1 MATADADGGTVVT
14 RGEPLRV
21 LLVHVWYWP
30 HVGGG
35 DQHVEML
42 GRELVK
48 RGHEV
53 TVWCAD
59 VPAHEPRRFERGGVN
74 VVRLPPSRVLAGVDP
89 VVSLDGL
96 SMDGFDVVHLHDTLP
111 ILVRKSLKMARS
123 VGVPVVTTYHNDYV
137 KHGLI
142 SNAVKKLRWAAQG
155 RATLHASAARICL
168 TGYFHDLLRSKGVQG
183 DIDIIPNGFSPI
195 ADDAERP
202 ESLPEISAD
211 RPLLTFIGRLSE
223 QKGLDVLMDAWD
235 LLAAESDP
243 GFDLAIAGK
252 GELGDWLTERF
263 GSASRADS
271 LHRLGLVSEG
281 EKRWLLEYSTGIV
294 IPSRFEGLPTVM
306 LEAMHSQA
314 PTIMADVN
322 DLGRLVTEPGAG
334 LSVPPGD
341 PAALAMAM
349 SSLTQ
354 ADESQRQAWG
364 ESGHSAAQTYMWPA
378 ITNDVLAVYRRVV
391 EEIR

>member
-1 MATADADGGTVVT
+1 MASGDA
-14 RGEPLRV
+14 PLRV
-21 LLVHVWYWP
+21 LLVHVWFWP

-59 VPAHEPRRFERGGVN
+59 LPAHEPRRFERGGVN
-74 VVRLPPSRVLAGVDP
+74 VVRLKPSRVLAGVDP

-123 VGVPVVTTYHNDYV
+123 AGVPVVTTFHNDYV
-137 KHGLI
+137 KHGLVA
-142 SNAVKKLRWAAQG
+142 NAVKRIRWAAQG
-155 RATLHASAARICL
+155 RATLHASEARICL
-168 TGYFHDLLRSKGVQG
+168 TRFFHDLLRAKGVKGQ
-183 DIDIIPNGFSPI
+183 IDIIPNGFSPI
-195 ADDAERP
+195 EDDAERP

-235 LLAAESDP
+235 LIATESDP
-243 GFDLAIAGK
+243 GFNLAIAGK

-263 GSASRADS
+263 GSASRSES

-281 EKRWLLEYSTGIV
+281 EKRWLLENSTGIV

-306 LEAMHSQA
+306 LEAMHARA

-334 LSVPPGD
+334 LSVPPSD

-349 SSLTQ
+349 SSIAQ

-364 ESGHSAAQTYMWPA
+364 ESGHRAAQAYMWPA
-378 ITNDVLAVYRRVV
+378 ITNDVLAVYRRVIGASRNHEASV
-391 EEIR
+391 